1 KHSENVEIL
10 TNEFIKEAI
19 KMEQNIDILI
29 FGVVNIYNCD
39 INKNFAELSAEVNGS
54 IILDVDGDKNDLPV
68 RLPKIT
74 KRAKGKNCTGK
85 AMKSVY
91 HYAAR
96 SIFYNNILSELSQ
109 IHNKHLYRLVFH
121 NIENDMK
128 LQTEIFEILKQLG
141 PLKDIRGNNGN
152 IEVKI
157 KTSISNAVELKI
169 EYL

>member
-1 KHSENVEIL
+1 
-10 TNEFIKEAI
+10 
-19 KMEQNIDILI
+19 MEQNIDILI